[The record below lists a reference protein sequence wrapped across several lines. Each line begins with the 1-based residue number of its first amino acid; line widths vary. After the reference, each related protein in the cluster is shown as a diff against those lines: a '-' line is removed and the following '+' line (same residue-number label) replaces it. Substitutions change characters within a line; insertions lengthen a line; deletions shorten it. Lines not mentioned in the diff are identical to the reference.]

1 MEDIGRNDCDD
12 LLARVTAAVTS
23 ESNPAFIK
31 DSELRYIAVNTAYAQ
46 LWDCSPEMLLGKK
59 SHQHFDASEQNE
71 RDEKE
76 RRSLVFGKDQ
86 VALFAHPLKN
96 SRYRIRIH
104 RHRSE
109 DGRTFIVGHFEPIAG
124 VRFETGAKGSV
135 EAEPPVPQTSPQS
148 DAALR
153 GHHKLLRA
161 AIEAAAVPIS
171 VSDSQGNVIAA
182 SKSCQTASGPW
193 RETPLPDGGV
203 MRTVEPASHA
213 ASQQSHSRPSAVNQ
227 DRSGPA
233 SGTASRDVLSAQCRE
248 IFDVLD
254 AGIVVYDPNDV
265 VLYVNPAMDAITAP
279 DYRICAGEALEEV
292 LEKTCHI
299 DPVENPEAR
308 RNWIERRLSVHRDY
322 NEPTVEKLKN
332 GRWIRIVNHPLSN
345 GCTLG
350 LRIDVSELK
359 QREVSLELHV
369 AQNQMFQAIL
379 DQMPVSSFVKDE
391 DFRYTYVNRAHG
403 ELTGFDRS
411 DIIGKDDFEVF
422 GDMGQALRDTDT
434 GVMRSDK
441 VYESEI
447 ELTSADGGTLQ
458 LVDRKVAFTDPNGRR
473 FLLGTT
479 LDVSERKAR
488 EQQLFEAR
496 RLAEMHRDDLERVL
510 EAMHMGVVVVDKNLT
525 VELVNE
531 AFFQI
536 WKVDTANSLTGIH
549 FRELIEINRYNSIYA
564 VPDDDFDAYVES
576 RLSEIKSG
584 FAEPRQFDRADGKTL
599 IFSVRALS
607 EGKRMITYFDVTEL
621 KQREHELDL
630 AKIEVERASELLS
643 VAAGAMVQGL
653 MVTRDAKIEFIN
665 ESFLDLLEVP
675 QEIVAVGTDLNAY
688 FDFCQSR
695 GDYGSDEEAAATR
708 AKTLECHREG
718 IAHALER
725 KTTSG
730 RWLRI
735 DAKPTQDNGMVISY
749 TDITEAKS
757 RENELQDLLGKAES
771 ADRAKS
777 EFLANMSHEI
787 RTPMNGVL
795 GMAELLSRT
804 ELDTRQRTFTD
815 IIVKSGT
822 ALLTIIND
830 ILDFSKIDAGQVTLE
845 SEPFDLRETIEDVA
859 GLISGRAA
867 EKDIELIVRIDPALP
882 ARLVGD
888 SGRIRQIVTNLAG
901 NAIKFT
907 ETGHVLVEV
916 IANGEAEAGVD
927 LNFRVHDTGIG
938 IPEDKL
944 QAVFDKFSQV
954 DASST
959 RRHEGTGLGLAITS
973 RLVALM
979 GGHISAESEPNKG
992 SVFNVELTLPA
1003 SDQDRSARIVPVDV
1017 SGKRVLVIDDNPVN
1031 REILIEQLGAW
1042 GFDACAAVSGE
1053 EGLGVLKAATRFGVN
1068 VHAVILDYQMPDCN
1082 GAMVAQEIRK
1092 DYSSEELP
1100 IVMLTSMDMKTGEGD
1115 FAKGAVQATL
1125 MKPARSAELL
1135 QTLVRILQIAA
1146 QPGEAEAR
1154 PAPATRPLPAP
1165 GHRDVQSQA
1174 DLEPGSR
1181 VNAVAAHPPH
1191 PDRAE
1196 PEHRSDPVAAGRSA
1210 SGLQILVAE
1219 DNEVNQIVFTQILE
1233 ELGLSYQ
1240 IADNGGTVVEL
1251 WKAKRPALVLMDVS
1265 MPVMNGHEATRA
1277 IREQEAADPALGHTP
1292 VIGVTAHAL
1301 TGDMERCLEA
1311 GMDDYM
1317 TKPISPEKLEA
1328 KISDWLPAEI
1338 AKMMN
1343 RT

>member
-1 MEDIGRNDCDD
+1 VEDGGRNDCDD
-12 LLARVTAAVTS
+12 LLARATASVVGD
-23 ESNPAFIK
+23 SNPAFIK
-31 DSELRYIAVNTAYAQ
+31 DSELRYIAVNPAYAQ

-59 SHQHFDASEQNE
+59 SHQHFDATEQNE

-96 SRYRIRIH
+96 SRYRIRIQ
-104 RHRSE
+104 RHRSA
-109 DGRTFIVGHFEPIAG
+109 DGKTFIVGHFEPIAG
-124 VRFETGAKGSV
+124 VRFETGAQAAV
-135 EAEPPVPQTSPQS
+135 EAGPLNQSALPQS
-148 DAALR
+148 EAALR
-153 GHHKLLRA
+153 GHHKLLQA

-171 VSDSQGNVIAA
+171 VSDAAGNVIAA
-182 SKSCQTASGPW
+182 SKSCATASGAW
-193 RETPLPDGGV
+193 LETPLPDGGV
-203 MRTVEPASHA
+203 MRTMEQASSASLRIDTFEATSSPGDMEAAKSDASHEA
-213 ASQQSHSRPSAVNQ
+213 LV
-227 DRSGPA
+227 
-233 SGTASRDVLSAQCRE
+233 AQCRE

-279 DYRICAGEALEEV
+279 DYRINAGESLEQV

-299 DPVENPEAR
+299 NAEQHPEAR
-308 RNWIERRLSVHRDY
+308 RQWIDRRLSVHRDY
-322 NEPTVEKLKN
+322 NSPTVEKLKN
-332 GRWIRIVNHPLSN
+332 GRWIRIVNHPLRN

-369 AQNQMFQAIL
+369 AQNQLFQAIL

-391 DFRYTYVNRAHG
+391 DFRYTYVNRAHS
-403 ELTGFDRS
+403 ELTGFDRA
-411 DIIGKDDFEVF
+411 DIIGKDDFEMF
-422 GDMGQALRDTDT
+422 GDMGQSLRDTDT

-441 VYESEI
+441 VYESEV
-447 ELTSADGGTLQ
+447 ELKAADGRMLQ

-479 LDVSERKAR
+479 LDVSERKGR

-496 RLAEMHRDDLERVL
+496 RLAEVHRDDLESVL

-531 AFFQI
+531 AFFRI
-536 WKVDTANSLTGIH
+536 WKVDTGKDLTGIH

-576 RLSEIKSG
+576 RLSEIRSG

-630 AKIEVERASELLS
+630 AKVEVERASELLTG
-643 VAAGAMVQGL
+643 AAGAMAQGL
-653 MVTRDAKIEFIN
+653 LVSRGGEILFANDAFREMLAVPA
-665 ESFLDLLEVP
+665 EVVAPGTSLE
-675 QEIVAVGTDLNAY
+675 DY
-688 FDFCQSR
+688 FDFCEAR
-695 GDYGSDEEAAATR
+695 GDYGSEENARTKR
-708 AKTLECHREG
+708 AQISESHING
-718 IAHALER
+718 VAHSLER
-725 KTTSG
+725 QAEG
-730 RWLRI
+730 RWLKI
-735 DAKPTQDNGMVISY
+735 DAKPSSNQTMIITYS
-749 TDITEAKS
+749 DITEAKQ
-757 RENELQDLLGKAES
+757 REAELQELLGKAEG

-845 SEPFDLRETIEDVA
+845 AEPFDLRETIEDVA
-859 GLISGRAA
+859 SLISGRAA
-867 EKDIELIVRIDPALP
+867 ERDIELIVRVDPALP

-916 IANGEAEAGVD
+916 TVDGETDAGVD
-927 LNFRVHDTGIG
+927 LSFRVHDTGIG

-973 RLVALM
+973 RLVGLM
-979 GGHISAESEPNKG
+979 GGRITAESETNKG
-992 SVFNVELTLPA
+992 SVFTVELTMPA
-1003 SDQDRSARIVPVDV
+1003 SGQDRAARIVPVDV
-1017 SGKRVLVIDDNPVN
+1017 SGTRVLVIDDNHVN
-1031 REILIEQLGAW
+1031 REILTEQLGAW

-1053 EGLGVLKAATRFGVN
+1053 EGLGVLKAASEFGVRVN
-1068 VHAVILDYQMPDCN
+1068 AVILDYQMPDCN

-1092 DYSSEELP
+1092 VYSSEELP
-1100 IVMLTSMDMKTGEGD
+1100 IVMLTSMDMKPGESDLG
-1115 FAKGAVQATL
+1115 KGAIQATL

-1135 QTLVRILQIAA
+1135 QTLVRILQSAA
-1146 QPGEAEAR
+1146 QPADAGSNVAR
-1154 PAPATRPLPAP
+1154 EVRPSPAPALRESRSGEGGAA
-1165 GHRDVQSQA
+1165 VAQA
-1174 DLEPGSR
+1174 DKAP
-1181 VNAVAAHPPH
+1181 AAFTQFER
-1191 PDRAE
+1191 PDTVQE
-1196 PEHRSDPVAAGRSA
+1196 AAPARRSA

-1277 IREQEAADPALGHTP
+1277 IRELEAADDTLGHTP
-1292 VIGVTAHAL
+1292 IVGVTAHAL

-1338 AKMMN
+1338 AEMMN
-1343 RT
+1343 RS

>member
-1 MEDIGRNDCDD
+1 MEDSGRKDCDD
-12 LLARVTAAVTS
+12 LLARVTATVTAD
-23 ESNPAFIK
+23 SNPAFIK
-31 DSELRYIAVNTAYAQ
+31 DSELRYIAVNPAYAQ
-46 LWDCSPEMLLGKK
+46 LWDCSPEMLMGKK
-59 SHQHFDASEQNE
+59 SHQHFDATEQNE

-96 SRYRIRIH
+96 SRYRIRIQ
-104 RHRSE
+104 RHRSA
-109 DGRTFIVGHFEPIAG
+109 DGKTFIAGHFEPIAG
-124 VRFETGAKGSV
+124 VRFETGAHAAA
-135 EAEPPVPQTSPQS
+135 EADPLAPSALPQS
-148 DAALR
+148 EAALR

-161 AIEAAAVPIS
+161 AIEAAAVPMS
-171 VSDSQGNVIAA
+171 VSDSAGNVIAA
-182 SKSCQTASGPW
+182 SKSCDTASGPW
-193 RETPLPDGGV
+193 LETRLPDGGV
-203 MRTVEPASHA
+203 MRMLEPASSTSSQIDAHNQ
-213 ASQQSHSRPSAVNQ
+213 ASDQ
-227 DRSGPA
+227 D
-233 SGTASRDVLSAQCRE
+233 DLSPTGGVPPYGALVSQCRE
-248 IFDVLD
+248 IFDALD
-254 AGIVVYDPNDV
+254 AGIVVYDPDDV
-265 VLYVNPAMDAITAP
+265 VLYVNPAMDEITAP
-279 DYRICAGEALEEV
+279 DYRILAGEALEQV

-299 DPVENPEAR
+299 DAEENPDAR
-308 RNWIERRLSVHRDY
+308 RKWIERRLSVHRDY
-322 NEPTVEKLKN
+322 NAPTVEKLKN
-332 GRWIRIVNHPLSN
+332 GRWIRIVNHPLGN

-350 LRIDVSELK
+350 LRIDVSDLK

-391 DFRYTYVNRAHG
+391 NFRYTYVNRAHG
-403 ELTGFDRS
+403 ELTGFDRAE
-411 DIIGKDDFEVF
+411 IIGKDDFEMF
-422 GDMGQALRDTDT
+422 GDMGQLLRDTDT

-441 VYESEI
+441 VYESEV
-447 ELTSADGGTLQ
+447 ELTAADGRTLQ

-479 LDVSERKAR
+479 LDVSERKNR

-496 RLAEMHRDDLERVL
+496 RLAEINRDDLESVV

-531 AFFQI
+531 AFFRI
-536 WKVDTANSLTGIH
+536 WKVDTGTDFTGIH
-549 FRELIEINRYNSIYA
+549 FRELIEVNRYNNIYA

-576 RLSEIKSG
+576 RLAEIRSG

-607 EGKRMITYFDVTEL
+607 EGKRMITYFDVTDL

-630 AKIEVERASELLS
+630 AKVEVERANEMLS
-643 VAAGAMVQGL
+643 GAAGAMAQGL
-653 MVTRDAKIEFIN
+653 LLTRGGEILFAN
-665 ESFLDLLEVP
+665 EAFREMLAVPSEVVAPGSSLES
-675 QEIVAVGTDLNAY
+675 Y
-688 FDFCQSR
+688 FDFCEAR
-695 GDYGSDEEAAATR
+695 GDYGSEENARTKR
-708 AKTLECHREG
+708 ARITDSHING
-718 IAHALER
+718 VAHSLER
-725 KTTSG
+725 QAEG
-730 RWLRI
+730 RWLKI
-735 DAKPTQDNGMVISY
+735 DAKPSSNETMIITYS
-749 TDITEAKS
+749 DITEAKQ
-757 RENELQDLLGKAES
+757 REAELQELLGKAEG

-845 SEPFDLRETIEDVA
+845 AEPFDLRETIEDVA

-867 EKDIELIVRIDPALP
+867 ERDIELIVRIDPALP

-916 IANGEAEAGVD
+916 TVNGETDAGVD
-927 LNFRVHDTGIG
+927 LSFRVHDTGIG

-979 GGHISAESEPNKG
+979 GGRITAESEANKG
-992 SVFNVELTLPA
+992 SVFSVELTLPA
-1003 SDQDRSARIVPVDV
+1003 CNEGRAARIVPVDV
-1017 SGKRVLVIDDNPVN
+1017 SGTRVLVIDDNPVN
-1031 REILIEQLGAW
+1031 REILTEQLDAW

-1053 EGLGVLKAATRFGVN
+1053 EGLGVLKAASQFGVRVN
-1068 VHAVILDYQMPDCN
+1068 AVILDYQMPDSN

-1092 DYSSEELP
+1092 NYSGKDLP
-1100 IVMLTSMDMKTGEGD
+1100 IVMLTSMDMKPGEVDIG
-1115 FAKGAVQATL
+1115 KGAIQATL

-1135 QTLVRILQIAA
+1135 QTLVRILQISA
-1146 QPGEAEAR
+1146 QPAEAANPAVR
-1154 PAPATRPLPAP
+1154 EAKPSPAPA
-1165 GHRDVQSQA
+1165 H
-1174 DLEPGSR
+1174 LEIRSDKG
-1181 VNAVAAHPPH
+1181 VAAGSQ
-1191 PDRAE
+1191 PDTVPAE
-1196 PEHRSDPVAAGRSA
+1196 SVRSERPDTAQAGARPAAGRSA

-1265 MPVMNGHEATRA
+1265 MPVMNGHEATQA
-1277 IREQEAADPALGHTP
+1277 IRKLEAADDTLGRTP
-1292 VIGVTAHAL
+1292 IIGVTAHAL

-1338 AKMMN
+1338 AEMMN
-1343 RT
+1343 RS

>member
-1 MEDIGRNDCDD
+1 MEDSGRTDCDD
-12 LLARVTAAVTS
+12 LLARVTATVAGD
-23 ESNPAFIK
+23 SNPAFIK
-31 DSELRYIAVNTAYAQ
+31 DSELRYIAVNPAYAQ

-59 SHQHFDASEQNE
+59 SHQHFDATEQNE

-96 SRYRIRIH
+96 SRYRIRIQ
-104 RHRSE
+104 RHRSA
-109 DGRTFIVGHFEPIAG
+109 DGKTFIAGHFEPIAG
-124 VRFETGAKGSV
+124 VRFETGAQSAV
-135 EAEPPVPQTSPQS
+135 QADTVVQAALPQS
-148 DAALR
+148 EAALR

-171 VSDSQGNVIAA
+171 VSDAAGNVIAA
-182 SKSCQTASGPW
+182 SSSCKTASGPW
-193 RETPLPDGGV
+193 TETSLPDGGV
-203 MRTVEPASHA
+203 MRMMAQASSGSSRTDMRDRVFNGQGMGA
-213 ASQQSHSRPSAVNQ
+213 AGEAVPHGALVSH
-227 DRSGPA
+227 
-233 SGTASRDVLSAQCRE
+233 CRE

-254 AGIVVYDPNDV
+254 AGIVVYDPEDV
-265 VLYVNPAMDAITAP
+265 VLYVNPAMDSITAP
-279 DYRICAGEALEEV
+279 DYRINSGETLEQV

-299 DPVENPEAR
+299 DAEEHPEAR
-308 RNWIERRLSVHRDY
+308 RRWIERRLSVHRDY
-322 NEPTVEKLKN
+322 NEPTVEKLRN
-332 GRWIRIVNHPLSN
+332 GRWIRIVNHPLGN

-350 LRIDVSELK
+350 LRIDVSDLK

-369 AQNQMFQAIL
+369 AQNQLFQAIL

-391 DFRYTYVNRAHG
+391 EFRYTYVNRAHG
-403 ELTGFDRS
+403 ELTGFDRA
-411 DIIGKDDFEVF
+411 DIIGRDDFEMF
-422 GDMGQALRDTDT
+422 GDMGQSLRDTDT
-434 GVMRSDK
+434 GVMRGDK
-441 VYESEI
+441 VYESEV
-447 ELTSADGGTLQ
+447 ELKSADGGTLQ

-479 LDVSERKAR
+479 LDVSERKRR

-496 RLAEMHRDDLERVL
+496 RLAEIHRDDLESVL
-510 EAMHMGVVVVDKNLT
+510 EAMHMGVVVVDRNLT

-531 AFFQI
+531 AFFRI
-536 WKVDTANSLTGIH
+536 WKVDTGKDLTGIH

-576 RLSEIKSG
+576 RLSEIRSG

-653 MVTRDAKIEFIN
+653 MVTRDAKIEFVN
-665 ESFLDLLEVP
+665 ESFFELLDVP
-675 QEIVAVGTDLNAY
+675 AGAVSIGTDLDEY

-695 GDYGSDEEAAATR
+695 GDYGCDEEAAATR
-708 AKTLECHREG
+708 SKTLEYHRNG
-718 IAHALER
+718 IAHSLER
-725 KTTSG
+725 QTTSG

-749 TDITEAKS
+749 TDITEAKA
-757 RENELQDLLGKAES
+757 RETDLQDLLGKAES

-845 SEPFDLRETIEDVA
+845 AEPFDLRETIEDVA

-867 EKDIELIVRIDPALP
+867 ERDIELIVRIDPALP
-882 ARLVGD
+882 ARLIGD

-916 IANGEAEAGVD
+916 TVNGETDAGVD
-927 LNFRVHDTGIG
+927 LVFRVHDTGIG

-979 GGHISAESEPNKG
+979 GGRITAESETNKG
-992 SVFNVELTLPA
+992 SVFSVELTMPV

-1017 SGKRVLVIDDNPVN
+1017 SGNRVLVIDDNPVN
-1031 REILIEQLGAW
+1031 RDILIEQLGAW

-1053 EGLGVLKAATRFGVN
+1053 EGLGVLKAATEFGVRVN
-1068 VHAVILDYQMPDCN
+1068 AVILDYQMPDCN
-1082 GAMVAQEIRK
+1082 GAMVAQRIRK
-1092 DYSSEELP
+1092 DYSSEDLP
-1100 IVMLTSMDMKTGEGD
+1100 IVMLTSMDMKAGEGD
-1115 FAKGAVQATL
+1115 LGKGAIQATL

-1146 QPGEAEAR
+1146 QPAENGVRMQPAAKSSPLTASREIRSGKEAAGGPQVDEVPVR
-1154 PAPATRPLPAP
+1154 PAQPELPHAEQDAARAVPRRP
-1165 GHRDVQSQA
+1165 
-1174 DLEPGSR
+1174 
-1181 VNAVAAHPPH
+1181 
-1191 PDRAE
+1191 
-1196 PEHRSDPVAAGRSA
+1196 A

-1219 DNEVNQIVFTQILE
+1219 DNEVNQIVFTQILD

-1240 IADNGGTVVEL
+1240 IADNGGTVVER
-1251 WKAKRPALVLMDVS
+1251 WKAERPALVLMDVS
-1265 MPVMNGHEATRA
+1265 MPVMNGHEATQA
-1277 IREQEAADPALGHTP
+1277 IRKLEAEDETLGRTP
-1292 VIGVTAHAL
+1292 IIGVTAHAL

-1338 AKMMN
+1338 AEMMN
-1343 RT
+1343 RS